1 MADKKTEQLFGGF
14 GVLLAVAQHDVVAEL
29 TRVRF
34 DAEGN
39 LGVERVCD
47 LGDDKSDDICAAAD
61 EAAGQRV
68 DTVALL
74 VADFY
79 DPLARRF
86 TQLLG
91 AAEGAGYGRSG
102 DAGDAGDVLDC
113 YMAHMACCFLP

>member
-1 MADKKTEQLFGGF
+1 M
-14 GVLLAVAQHDVVAEL
+14 
-29 TRVRF
+29 RF
-34 DAEGN
+34 DAEGD

-47 LGDDKSDDICAAAD
+47 LGDDKSDDVCAAAD

-86 TQLLG
+86 AQLLG
-91 AAEGAGYGRSG
+91 AAEGTGYGRSG
-102 DAGDAGDVLDC
+102 DAGDAGDVLDGC
-113 YMAHMACCFLP
+113 HSEAPFLCDSSILPKFARKVNSSRKA